1 MYVTARTT
9 YAMRALVAMAH
20 ARPATI
26 SAPALAEAEKMPFT
40 FLQTILGELRRARLV
55 VSQRGNDGGYRLA
68 RPAIQITVGEVVRA
82 MDTAFAPFGEE
93 RERPAPPEAAAH
105 LEELWH
111 AADTALR
118 WVLDET
124 TLEDLTHGRLPAH
137 VRALADLA
145 RETGGPAGHI
155 TINVN

>member
-9 YAMRALVAMAH
+9 YAMRALVAMA
-20 ARPATI
+20 AAGPATV
-26 SAPALAEAEKMPFT
+26 SAPALAEAEQMPFN

-68 RPAIQITVGEVVRA
+68 RPAVQITVGEVVRA
-82 MDTAFAPFGEE
+82 MDTTFAPKDEE
-93 RERPAPPEAAAH
+93 AGRPSPPDSAAR
-105 LEELWH
+105 LDELWH

-124 TLEDLTHGRLPAH
+124 TLDDLTHGRLPAH
-137 VRALADLA
+137 VRALAGMA
-145 RETGGPAGHI
+145 RDVERARI
-155 TINVN
+155 TIRTD

>member
-9 YAMRALVAMAH
+9 YAMRALVAMA
-20 ARPATI
+20 ASGPATI
-26 SAPALAEAEKMPFT
+26 SAPALAEAEQMPFT

-82 MDTAFAPFGEE
+82 MDTTFVPLGEE
-93 RERPAPPEAAAH
+93 AERPARPEAVAH
-105 LEELWH
+105 LEDLWH

-137 VRALADLA
+137 VRALADMA
-145 RETGGPAGHI
+145 RDAEGPAGTI
-155 TINVN
+155 TVKLY